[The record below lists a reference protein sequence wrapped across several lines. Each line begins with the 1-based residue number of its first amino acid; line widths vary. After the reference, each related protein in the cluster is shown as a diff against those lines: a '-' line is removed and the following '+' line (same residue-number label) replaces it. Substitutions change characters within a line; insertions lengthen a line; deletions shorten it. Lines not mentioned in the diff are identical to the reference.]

1 VQVCWGLATPIPG
14 RPTGILERIHYR
26 EPDQASAEVGGALFF
41 ASERPLAT
49 HCGHS
54 ETVGLCVL
62 AWTTLRH
69 PATASAG
76 LMPRRAGAPAVVEQL
91 LKSADGRQRHQMKS

>member
-49 HCGHS
+49 QSGRLTSVCFLPMRTFS
-54 ETVGLCVL
+54 ERC
-62 AWTTLRH
+62 
-69 PATASAG
+69 
-76 LMPRRAGAPAVVEQL
+76 
-91 LKSADGRQRHQMKS
+91 